1 MKTNLLLLFLL
12 LSISS
17 KSQNKNLLEIDPR
30 SFKDN
35 KITLAEIAD
44 DIKYIPL
51 DNTIPVGTVY
61 KLKITD
67 NNIYLSVKGAGV
79 LKFDPSGTL
88 VCKIG
93 NLGRGPGEYQH
104 FNDYAVDEKSG
115 NVYVMQPG
123 TIKVY
128 SSAGRFV
135 RDIKYNEYIGF
146 VGGDIEIS
154 NSKIFIPDYL
164 ITGDSKN
171 AWVFLDTLGNL
182 VSKKNNSIPPFKP
195 NTGIEG
201 SIYKFGNQ
209 FYYYNLYND
218 TIFSIAPDLKSKAIM
233 V

>member
-1 MKTNLLLLFLL
+1 MKTSLLLLFLS
-12 LSISS
+12 LSISC

-35 KITLAEIAD
+35 RITLSEIAD

-67 NNIYLSVKGAGV
+67 LNIYLSVKDAGI
-79 LKFDPSGTL
+79 LKYDRSGKL
-88 VCKIG
+88 ICKIG

-104 FNDYAVDEKSG
+104 FMDYAIDEKSG
-115 NVYVMQPG
+115 NVYVMEPG

-128 SSAGRFV
+128 SSTGRFV
-135 RDIKYNEYIGF
+135 RDIKYDKYIGF
-146 VGGDIEIS
+146 VGGDIEIY

-171 AWVFLDTLGNL
+171 AWLFLDTLGNL
-182 VSKKNNSIPPFKP
+182 ISKKFNSTSPFKS

-201 SIYKFGNQ
+201 SIYKFGDH
-209 FYYYNLYND
+209 FITTTHI
-218 TIFSIAPDLKSKAIM
+218 TIPYLQLERI
-233 V
+233 